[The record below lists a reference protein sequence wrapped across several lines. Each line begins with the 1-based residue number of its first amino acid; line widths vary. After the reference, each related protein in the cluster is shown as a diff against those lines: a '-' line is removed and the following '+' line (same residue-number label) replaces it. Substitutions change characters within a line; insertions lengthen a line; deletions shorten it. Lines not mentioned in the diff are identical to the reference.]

1 MATFLTR
8 RAAASATIPL
18 VSDSVPRWGY
28 ASAHPDAD
36 LLILYRRYREA
47 RQEMHKVFAER
58 VCSDAESVLL
68 IKRCDAILRDIAKM
82 DATTLRGF
90 GAKMDVLRSCECT
103 ALERVSPQD
112 SDEVLL
118 QSIVADSYRLFGAG
132 EELAS
137 GRDEMD

>member
-8 RAAASATIPL
+8 RAAASTTIPL
-18 VSDSVPRWGY
+18 VSESVPRWAY

-47 RQEMHKVFAER
+47 RKEMHKVFAER
-58 VCSDAESVLL
+58 VCSDTEADLV
-68 IKRCDAILRDIAKM
+68 INRCDAILRDIAKM
-82 DATTLRGF
+82 HATTLRGF

-103 ALERVSPQD
+103 ALERVDPQN

-118 QSIVADSYRLFGAG
+118 RSIVADSYRLFGAG
-132 EELAS
+132 EELVS
-137 GRDEMD
+137 GRYEMD